1 MAVLIGCGDGLHT
14 CGASAERI
22 PCPLERVSLLA
33 CAPGRL
39 AAADVPARLL
49 WDGRRVVS
57 IDGGTEKLLWWNR
70 HLLVLSGETDSLTL
84 LDGQTGYPVTLAP
97 AGVYP
102 QHMCFSAQV
111 DTVAACGGADGC
123 IRLLALPSLNVLALW
138 QVPGSAS
145 RIALHRG
152 VLYALCTVENGDLRC
167 LLCRLPLQG
176 RRCDPLL
183 TLPGLPGAISGDG
196 RQGLWVAAGEMLY
209 HVLPGAKGADAVYGG
224 FGLISCLAPTEHGLL
239 VCDPVMDLCCLL
251 RHGARTVIR
260 SGGVQ
265 CAGVW

>member
-1 MAVLIGCGDGLHT
+1 MAILLGCGDGLHT
-14 CGASAERI
+14 FEGALRRVE
-22 PCPLERVSLLA
+22 CPLESVSVLS
-33 CAPGRL
+33 CGGF
-39 AAADVPARLL
+39 AAVDRQARLL
-49 WDGRRVVS
+49 WDGRR
-57 IDGGTEKLLWWNR
+57 LLDVEPGIET
-70 HLLVLSGETDSLTL
+70 VLCWRGHTLTLSSETDSITL
-84 LDGQTGYPVTLAP
+84 RDGQTGQPVTLAP

-239 VCDPVMDLCCLL
+239 VCDPLMDLCCLL
-251 RHGARTVIR
+251 RRGARTVIR